1 MSDIMKNASTTIVAA
16 DLTTIHLGNLFTVDT
31 HLTLPVRGALGSSIA
46 WVSSASHIIQDNGRI
61 ARPEAGQ
68 GDAKVTLT
76 ATASYGDMT
85 LSRSFDVTVIQQETP
100 KPISSLISV
109 TVKTPVSQ
117 SPELPTYIVSCHP
130 DGTYGTAQVMWDSF
144 SNTLLTQPGHYT
156 LQGTV
161 QGTPLRGTCTLH
173 ILSDISYAKRELDC
187 LKVHPF
193 SLNDVQLEDAVF
205 GANRDRAFDYL
216 LSINDDRMLYAFK
229 EAAGL
234 STKGAAPLGGWD
246 APACNLR
253 GHTTGHYLTA
263 LGQAYASSGN
273 PLFKAKIDYI
283 IAELKTCQDGFT
295 HIGTTTKGFLSAYSE
310 DQFIQLE
317 ALVPYPQIWAPYYTL
332 HKIMAGLLDCY
343 TLADNSTALAIC
355 QQLGDFVYTRLSRLS
370 KDKRNQMWA
379 TYIAGEYGGMN
390 ETLSKLYQLTGNQ
403 NALMASKFFDN
414 DKLYV
419 PMASGY
425 DTLGNMHA
433 NQHIPQVIG
442 ALEQYAATG
451 ERPYFDIATHFWS
464 LVTSGHCYAIGGTG
478 AGEMFKERDQI
489 ARYLTDKTAETCAS
503 YNLLKLTRQL
513 FTYAPEAKYM
523 DYYERTLYNHI
534 LASQDQ
540 SAPNGGATY
549 FMPLYP
555 GLKKDF
561 FEEENSCCHGTG
573 MENHTK
579 YQDSIYFKTPD
590 FSALYV
596 NLYIAS
602 TVHWTEK
609 ALTLTQRGHFL
620 TDQAMT
626 LTMDYSGPLSLHLR
640 IPSWAEKG
648 CILTVN
654 GIPEDIKTTPG
665 TYAVI
670 SRTWSPGDTLEL
682 SIPFSFR
689 IEQTPDDPSI
699 VSLHYGPLVM
709 VAISDVHELQV
720 LTLNHDGLPQ
730 GLKSTENPLH
740 FHLADLSLIPN
751 YQAYDCPYHA
761 YFKVV

>member
-1 MSDIMKNASTTIVAA
+1 MSDILKSPSKAIVTA
-16 DLTTIHLGNLFTVDT
+16 DLNTIHLGNLFTIDT
-31 HLTLPVRGALGSSIA
+31 HLTLPVQGALGSRIA
-46 WVSSASHIIQDNGRI
+46 WASSAPHVIQDNGRI
-61 ARPEAGQ
+61 TRPEAGH
-68 GDAKVTLT
+68 GDARVTLT
-76 ATASYGDMT
+76 ATASYGGAAF
-85 LSRSFDVTVIQQETP
+85 SRTFDVTVIQLEAP
-100 KPISSLISV
+100 KSINSLVSTIV
-109 TVKTPVSQ
+109 QTTVGQ
-117 SPELPTYIVSCHP
+117 SPDLPAYVVTSHS
-130 DGTYGTAQVMWDSF
+130 DGTYGTAQVIWDALAD
-144 SNTLLTQPGHYT
+144 TVLEHPGHYT
-156 LQGTV
+156 LHGTV
-161 QGTPLRGTCTLH
+161 QDTPLRGTLELH
-173 ILSDISYAKRELDC
+173 VIRDSPAIYQVPEC
-187 LKVHPF
+187 QKVHPF
-193 SLNDVQLEDAVF
+193 NLNAVHLEDTIF
-205 GANRDRAFDYL
+205 GANRDRAFNYL
-216 LSINDDRMLYAFK
+216 LSIEDDRMLYAFK

-234 STKGAAPLGGWD
+234 STKDATPLSGWD
-246 APACNLR
+246 APDCNLR
-253 GHTTGHYLTA
+253 GHTTGHYLSA

-273 PLFKAKIDYI
+273 PIFKTKMDYI
-283 IAELKTCQDGFT
+283 IAELKACQDAFT
-295 HIGTTTKGFLSAYSE
+295 QMGSTTPGFLSAYSE
-310 DQFIQLE
+310 DPFIKLE

-343 TLADNSTALAIC
+343 TLADNPTALAIC

-370 KDKRNQMWA
+370 KAHRNQMWA
-379 TYIAGEYGGMN
+379 TYIAGEYGGIN
-390 ETLSKLYQLTGNQ
+390 ETLAKLYRLTGNQ
-403 NALMASKFFDN
+403 NALIASKFFDN

-419 PMASGY
+419 PMALGY

-451 ERPYFDIATHFWS
+451 ESPYFDIANHFWS

-540 SAPNGGATY
+540 SAPNGGSTY

-555 GLKKDF
+555 GLRKDF
-561 FEEENSCCHGTG
+561 FAEENSCCHGTG

-579 YQDSIYFKTPD
+579 YQDSIYYKTLD
-590 FSALYV
+590 LSELYV
-596 NLYIAS
+596 NLYMAS
-602 TVHWTEK
+602 TVYWSEND
-609 ALTLTQRGHFL
+609 LTLTQRGHFL

-626 LTMDYSGPLSLHLR
+626 LKMDHSGPLSLHLR
-640 IPSWAEKG
+640 VPSWAEKG
-648 CILTVN
+648 CFISINSV
-654 GIPEDIKTTPG
+654 PEDIKTTPD

-670 SRTWSPGDTLEL
+670 SRNWSSGDVIVI

-689 IEQTPDDPSI
+689 LEQTPDDPSI

-709 VAISDVHELQV
+709 VAVSDAHELQG
-720 LTLNHDGLPQ
+720 LTLNQDGHPQ
-730 GLKSTENPLH
+730 GILPTEDPLH

-761 YFKVV
+761 YFKVL